1 MLQTASVVYPSL
13 QAAMIELQGASVAVQ
28 RTGPG
33 RGSKMNRAG
42 KLRSLAWID
51 AAGREYITALLHCH
65 GLLQRFGVCLLSYD
79 VVEGEIALHLALHG
93 HNQPV

>member
-1 MLQTASVVYPSL
+1 
-13 QAAMIELQGASVAVQ
+13 
-28 RTGPG
+28 
-33 RGSKMNRAG
+33 MNRAG